1 MKSFYAILMFIID
14 AFLLGIIFHT
24 FKMRSNS
31 ASRIVSRIRTLL
43 IFAVCAVSADIAV
56 LLSSS
61 TDAAIISYGLFFSS
75 FGWISV
81 TLLDFAVE
89 YAFPG
94 LLVRNGLLRLLRRL
108 PRDSVKLMKNGR
120 DAGKTRAGI
129 FFFLCFAVIVL
140 DTVSFFVNIRTRHL
154 FDVALKPMN
163 GFEFYYSFV
172 PNAMY
177 YIHLYLC
184 YVLLASCFIM
194 LIYKTAV
201 SPSIYKIRYI
211 SMIMLITLGVVLD
224 AVFLIYKTAFDFSI
238 LAFGLIGIGIYYVAM
253 FYVPHTLKINTLS
266 LVADKMKNGLVI
278 FDADDNCIYMN
289 DFIKSTFCSIM
300 TSSQFVEELV
310 IKQWGGGKKP
320 SCIETLE
327 KLESGVRNATV
338 NLQKERLKDVCHS
351 IMVDG
356 REMKYKVFF
365 QKITESGKAP
375 ETESAPEKKT
385 QRLLNEAKEELGSY
399 FIVLDVTK
407 EMEELEKEH
416 YLASHDSLTGIY
428 TGEYFYKKVR
438 QVLDYAQADEKY
450 VMLCANV
457 YRFKLINDLYGREFG
472 DQLLIR
478 IAREMAENARPGDIY
493 GRLDNDRFAYFVPKK
508 HFDES
513 VFIEKSSRLLQS
525 ASTLQMSLV
534 CYMGIYEIDDTDM
547 HVSVMCDRAFL
558 ALESIKGDFAR
569 RIARYDASFHEN
581 ALKEQEFVHQLYDS
595 IDDNQIVMY
604 LQPQFTKDGKVIGA
618 EALVRWNHPE
628 KGIIPP
634 SEFIPLFE
642 KTGQIITLDRYLWR
656 QACIK
661 LVEWRDKGFQD
672 LFISVNI
679 SARDFYLCDIFEV
692 FKELVEE
699 YGLPPSRL
707 KLEITE
713 AAVMMDM
720 DRQLQ
725 IIEKLRKYGFAVG
738 MDDFGSCHSSLGLL
752 KEMWLDDLKLDMS
765 FLSGSGDKERSR
777 TIIKNMINM
786 LKDIGINVVTE
797 GVENLEQVEFLNDS
811 GCDVYQGYYF
821 SRPLPVDKFE
831 EKYIGHL

>member
-1 MKSFYAILMFIID
+1 MKSFYAILMFFVD
-14 AFLLGIIFHT
+14 AVLLGIIFHT

-31 ASRIVSRIRTLL
+31 ASRIISRIRTLL

-56 LLSSS
+56 LLSKNA
-61 TDAAIISYGLFFSS
+61 DVAVISYGIFFSS

-94 LLVRNGLLRLLRRL
+94 LLERNDLLRVLRRL
-108 PRDSVKLMKNGR
+108 PKNSATLIENGEN
-120 DAGKTRAGI
+120 AGKTRTEI
-129 FFFLCFAVIVL
+129 FFFLCFVVIVL
-140 DTVSFFVNIRTRHL
+140 DTVSFLMNVGTRQL
-154 FDVALKPMN
+154 FDVALRPLN
-163 GFEFYYSFV
+163 DSEFYYVFV
-172 PNAMY
+172 PNAVY

-201 SPSIYKIRYI
+201 SPSIYKTRYI
-211 SMIMLITLGVVLD
+211 SIIMLITLGVVLD
-224 AVFLIYKTAFDFSI
+224 AFFLIYKTAFDISI
-238 LAFGLIGIGIYYVAM
+238 LAFGFIGIGIYYVAM
-253 FYVPHTLKINTLS
+253 FYVPHTLKVNALE

-278 FDADDNCIYMN
+278 FDAEDNCIYMN
-289 DFIKSTFCSIM
+289 DFIKSSFCSIM
-300 TSSQFVEELV
+300 TPSQFVEELV

-320 SCIETLE
+320 SCIEMLE
-327 KLESGVRNATV
+327 ESNSGVRNATV
-338 NLQKERLKDVCHS
+338 NLQKDKLRDVCYS

-356 REMKYKVFF
+356 SEMKYKVIF
-365 QKITESGKAP
+365 QKITESGKV
-375 ETESAPEKKT
+375 TESESERKS
-385 QRLLNEAKEELGSY
+385 QRLLNEVKEELGSY
-399 FIVLDVTK
+399 FIVLDVTQ
-407 EMEELEKEH
+407 EMKALEKEH

-438 QVLDYAQADEKY
+438 QVLDYAPPDEKY
-450 VMLCANV
+450 VMLCANI

-478 IAREMAENARPGDIY
+478 IAREMAENAKPGDIY

-513 VFIEKSSRLLQS
+513 VFVEKISKLLQA

-534 CYMGIYEIDDTDM
+534 CYMGIYEIDDADM

-569 RIARYDASFHEN
+569 HIARYDASFHEN

-618 EALVRWNHPE
+618 EALARWNHPE

-642 KTGQIITLDRYLWR
+642 KTGQIITLDCYLWR
-656 QACIK
+656 QACKK
-661 LVEWRDKGFQD
+661 LVSWRDKGFQD

-679 SARDFYLCDIFEV
+679 AARDFYLCDIFEV
-692 FKELVEE
+692 FKNLVEE
-699 YGLPPSRL
+699 YDLPPSKL

-713 AAVMMDM
+713 AAIMMDM
-720 DRQLQ
+720 ERQQQ
-725 IIEKLRKYGFAVG
+725 IIEKLRKYGFSVG
-738 MDDFGSCHSSLGLL
+738 MDDFGSSHSSLGLL

-765 FLSGSGDKERSR
+765 FLSSSEDKERSR

-786 LKDIGINVVTE
+786 LKNIGINVVTE
-797 GVENLEQVEFLNDS
+797 GVENLEQVEFLSDS

-831 EKYIGHL
+831 EKYIGHF